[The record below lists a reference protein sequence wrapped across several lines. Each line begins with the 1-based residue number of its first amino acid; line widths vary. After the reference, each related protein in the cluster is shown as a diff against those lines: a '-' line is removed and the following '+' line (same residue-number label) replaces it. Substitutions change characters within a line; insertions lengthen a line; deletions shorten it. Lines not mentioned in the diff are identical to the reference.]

1 MLYII
6 VIITIRKANM
16 NRSKIMK
23 RAHSLRDQENLSWG
37 EAQKRAWA
45 EAKATKSVGANVTQT
60 ANNDV
65 NAAYIAIANG
75 FSASLCW
82 GNDRKARFGYLV
94 KLRGAEFAQK
104 ALKKGWANAFLSGR
118 SAEVPAPVR
127 KNLVFLV

>member
-1 MLYII
+1 M
-6 VIITIRKANM
+6 KM

-23 RAHSLRDQENLSWG
+23 RAHSLRDQKNLSWG
-37 EAQKRAWA
+37 EAQRQAWA
-45 EAKATKSVGANVTQT
+45 EAKAPKSTGAKAAQT
-60 ANNDV
+60 ANNGF

-118 SAEVPAPVR
+118 SSEVPAPVK